1 MRQSLMFR
9 LNSLIVAL
17 LIAFCSKAG
26 AAPENSSSR
35 VDSLLVCG
43 RTGPCSLVQEVEET
57 QLAAAAG
64 KFTIAG
70 EVVGLNLVMASS
82 WQAANGQNLEGKA
95 MFAIRLPGSGNAQIQ
110 VGAQA
115 SGTEAAPAPFVIPT
129 SSTGGGAGLR
139 TVGGVAQ
146 LIQVA
151 GDGNG
156 ATNRGTINVDTAP
169 LPDINGNGIPNAS
182 YKAANG
188 AQVHVA
194 IANNGAVLRIEMPNM
209 GVLEQQVNG
218 ASSGNIQQRIQ
229 IAASRQQVLNQ
240 LQLRVQVAPL
250 SRAMQAAQGLTRAIN
265 MLRGQ

>member
-1 MRQSLMFR
+1 MRQSLMLR
-9 LNSLIVAL
+9 LNPLVIAL
-17 LIAFCSKAG
+17 SIAFCSKAE
-26 AAPENSSSR
+26 AAPEHSSYR
-35 VDSLLVCG
+35 ADSLLVCARPG
-43 RTGPCSLVQEVEET
+43 LCSLVEEVDET

-82 WQAANGQNLEGKA
+82 WQAGNGQNLEGKA
-95 MFAIRLPGSGNAQIQ
+95 MLAIRLPASGNTEIQ

-115 SGTEAAPAPFVIPT
+115 GGTEAASAPLFIPT

-169 LPDINGNGIPNAS
+169 LPNIDGNGVANAS

-188 AQVHVA
+188 AQVRVA
-194 IANNGAVLRIEMPNM
+194 VANNGAVLRIEMPNA
-209 GVLEQQVNG
+209 GVLEQQVN
-218 ASSGNIQQRIQ
+218 ASSSGNIQQRIQ

-240 LQLRVQVAPL
+240 LQLQVQVRPL
-250 SRAMQAAQGLTRAIN
+250 SPAMQAAQGLTRAIN
-265 MLRGQ
+265 MLRGR

>member
-1 MRQSLMFR
+1 MRQSLMLR
-9 LNSLIVAL
+9 LNLLIVAVS
-17 LIAFCSKAG
+17 IAFCSQAG
-26 AAPENSSSR
+26 AAPDNSGYR
-35 VDSLLVCG
+35 ADTLLVCAHAG
-43 RTGPCSLVQEVEET
+43 LCGMAQEVDEA

-70 EVVGLNLVMASS
+70 EVVGLNLVIASS

-95 MFAIRLPGSGNAQIQ
+95 MLAIRLPGSGNAQIQ

-115 SGTEAAPAPFVIPT
+115 SGTEAASAPFAIPN
-129 SSTGGGAGLR
+129 SRTGGGAGLR

-156 ATNRGTINVDTAP
+156 ATNRGTINIDTAP
-169 LPDINGNGIPNAS
+169 LSDIGGNGLSSAS

-188 AQVHVA
+188 AQVHVD
-194 IANNGAVLRIEMPNM
+194 IARNSAVLRMEIPNV

-218 ASSGNIQQRIQ
+218 VASGNIQQRIQ
-229 IAASRQQVLNQ
+229 IAADRQQVLNQ
-240 LQLRVQVAPL
+240 LQLQVQVQPL

>member
-1 MRQSLMFR
+1 MRQRLMRHLKPF
-9 LNSLIVAL
+9 IAAL
-17 LIAFCSKAG
+17 SVAFCSQAG
-26 AAPENSSSR
+26 AAPEHSGYR
-35 VDSLLVCG
+35 ADSLLVCAHAG
-43 RTGPCSLVQEVEET
+43 LCGMAQEVDET

-70 EVVGLNLVMASS
+70 EVVGLNVVMASS

-95 MFAIRLPGSGNAQIQ
+95 MLAIRLPGSGNAQIQ

-115 SGTEAAPAPFVIPT
+115 SGTEAAPAPFVIPN
-129 SSTGGGAGLR
+129 SYTGGGAGLR

-156 ATNRGTINVDTAP
+156 ATNRGTINVGTAP
-169 LPDINGNGIPNAS
+169 LPDIGGNGLPSAS

-188 AQVHVA
+188 AQVHA
-194 IANNGAVLRIEMPNM
+194 DIANNGAVLRMEIPNV
-209 GVLEQQVNG
+209 GLLEQQVNG
-218 ASSGNIQQRIQ
+218 AASGNIQQRIQ
-229 IAASRQQVLNQ
+229 IAANRQQVLNQ
-240 LQLRVQVAPL
+240 LQLQVQVRPL
-250 SRAMQAAQGLTRAIN
+250 NPAMQAAQGLTRAIN

>member
-1 MRQSLMFR
+1 MRQSLMLRF
-9 LNSLIVAL
+9 NPLIAAL
-17 LIAFCSKAG
+17 SIAFCSQADAASEPSSYRADSVLVCAG
-26 AAPENSSSR
+26 A
-35 VDSLLVCG
+35 G
-43 RTGPCSLVQEVEET
+43 MCSLVQEVDET
-57 QLAAAAG
+57 QLAATAG

-95 MFAIRLPGSGNAQIQ
+95 MLAIRLPGSGTTQIQ

-115 SGTEAAPAPFVIPT
+115 SGTDVASESFVIPT
-129 SSTGGGAGLR
+129 GSTGGGAGLR

-169 LPDINGNGIPNAS
+169 LPDIGGNGVPNAS

-194 IANNGAVLRIEMPNM
+194 IANNGAVLRIEMPNV

-229 IAASRQQVLNQ
+229 IAGNRQQVFNQ
-240 LQLRVQVAPL
+240 LQLQVQVMPL
-250 SRAMQAAQGLTRAIN
+250 NPAMQAAQGLTRAIN
-265 MLRGQ
+265 MLRGR

>member
-1 MRQSLMFR
+1 MRQRLMLR
-9 LNSLIVAL
+9 LHPFFVAL
-17 LIAFCSKAG
+17 SVVFCSQAG
-26 AAPENSSSR
+26 AAPDNSGYR
-35 VDSLLVCG
+35 ADSLLVCTDAG
-43 RTGPCSLVQEVEET
+43 LCGLAQEVDEV

-82 WQAANGQNLEGKA
+82 WQTANGQNLEAKA
-95 MFAIRLPGSGNAQIQ
+95 MLAVRLPGSGNAQIQ

-115 SGTEAAPAPFVIPT
+115 SGTEAAPAPFFIPT
-129 SSTGGGAGLR
+129 SSVGGGAGLR

-156 ATNRGTINVDTAP
+156 ATNRGTINIDTTP
-169 LPDINGNGIPNAS
+169 LPDIAGNGLPSAS

-188 AQVHVA
+188 AQVHVDVA
-194 IANNGAVLRIEMPNM
+194 RNGAVLRMQIPNV

-218 ASSGNIQQRIQ
+218 AASGNIQQRIQ
-229 IAASRQQVLNQ
+229 IAANRQQVLNQ
-240 LQLRVQVAPL
+240 LQLQVQMVPL
-250 SRAMQAAQGLTRAIN
+250 SRAVQAAHGLTQAIN
-265 MLRGQ
+265 MLRGR